1 MGIGQKKL
9 GLVFTLA
16 LGLAACAPNPHTDK
30 SESDGRGPASVDG
43 VDVEIPDFGGIT
55 VKNISVPI
63 GAGDGVETVYVPAVT
78 KMVTKRVM
86 TMPAAIMERTV
97 PAVTQ
102 QVNGETV
109 IVQES
114 VSETVTIP
122 ATFEHVEIEE
132 IIEPERVE
140 TRPVTAAADAR
151 PQLVQVAV
159 NPFSWDEI
167 AAAGG
172 RRPPE
177 FIPPATLRNYII
189 KPELFSGREGAD
201 VNLKVVHDT
210 IMALIEAEEDE
221 NFRSRLFSHPN
232 GFVVLTSPERIDD
245 DAKAI
250 KVDGNRIGI
259 EETISAGFGA
269 FLRSFFLPEKSD

>member
-1 MGIGQKKL
+1 MPRIFSDKTIHNIRVRSIGANATPLYLIACSSFNIVIISMYGDRTKKL
-9 GLVFTLA
+9 GLVFALA
-16 LGLAACAPNPHTDK
+16 IGLAACAPSYQAEEKEP
-30 SESDGRGPASVDG
+30 DGRVPASVEDPDIG
-43 VDVEIPDFGGIT
+43 IPDFGGIT

-78 KMVTKRVM
+78 QMVTKRVM
-86 TMPAAIMERTV
+86 TMPAAIMERTD

-122 ATFEHVEIEE
+122 ATFEDVEIEE

-159 NPFSWDEI
+159 NPFSWD
-167 AAAGG
+167 
-172 RRPPE
+172 
-177 FIPPATLRNYII
+177 
-189 KPELFSGREGAD
+189 
-201 VNLKVVHDT
+201 
-210 IMALIEAEEDE
+210 
-221 NFRSRLFSHPN
+221 
-232 GFVVLTSPERIDD
+232 
-245 DAKAI
+245 
-250 KVDGNRIGI
+250 
-259 EETISAGFGA
+259 
-269 FLRSFFLPEKSD
+269 